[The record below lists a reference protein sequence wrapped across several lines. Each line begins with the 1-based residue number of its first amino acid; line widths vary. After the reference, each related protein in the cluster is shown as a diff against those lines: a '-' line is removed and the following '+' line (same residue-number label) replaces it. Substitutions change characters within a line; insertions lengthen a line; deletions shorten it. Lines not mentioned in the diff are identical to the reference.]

1 MRSIG
6 ILIITATCLV
16 SCESPS
22 EFESNQPIN
31 PQGWSAVEPV
41 HFEFETNDTIQLH
54 NFYLDVRNRE
64 DYAFSNIFFYVE
76 MEFPNGK
83 KSIDTV
89 ECMLA
94 NEQGQWLGESTA
106 NLFDHEFLYQRAKQ
120 FPLGGRYK
128 IDIRHGMRVD
138 ELKGISDV
146 GFKLTHTKQ

>member
-1 MRSIG
+1 MRFLS
-6 ILIITATCLV
+6 ILIIIATSLV
-16 SCESPS
+16 SCDSPS
-22 EFESNQPIN
+22 EFEGNQPIN
-31 PQGWSAVEPV
+31 LQGWSAFEPV

-54 NFYLDVRNRE
+54 NFYIDVRNRE
-64 DYAFSNIFFYVE
+64 DYAFSNIFFFVE

-94 NEQGQWLGESTA
+94 NEQGQWLGEPTA
-106 NLFDHEFLYQRAKQ
+106 SLFDHEFLYQRAKQ

>member
-1 MRSIG
+1 MRFLG
-6 ILIITATCLV
+6 LVILVACCLT
-16 SCESPS
+16 SCKKQS
-22 EFESNQPIN
+22 EFEGNQPISAS
-31 PQGWSAVEPV
+31 GWKATELV

-54 NFYLDVRNRE
+54 NFYIDVRNRE
-64 DYAFSNIFFYVE
+64 DYPFSNIYFFVE

-94 NEQGQWLGESTA
+94 DEQGAWLGESTA
-106 NLFDHEFLYQRAKQ
+106 SLYDHEFLYQRAKQ

-138 ELKGISDV
+138 ELKGVTDI
-146 GFKLTHTKQ
+146 GFKLTHTKP

>member
-1 MRSIG
+1 MRS
-6 ILIITATCLV
+6 LV
-16 SCESPS
+16 FFIPVLFALASCEKPS
-22 EFESNQPIN
+22 EFEGNQPIN
-31 PQGWSAVEPV
+31 PSGWKSTEPV
-41 HFEFETNDTIQLH
+41 HFEFETHDTLQLH
-54 NFYLDVRNRE
+54 NFYINVRNRE
-64 DYAFSNIFFYVE
+64 DYAFSNIFFFVE

-94 NEQGQWLGESTA
+94 NEQGQWLGESSA
-106 NLFDHEFLYQRAKQ
+106 SLHNHEFLYQRAKQ

-128 IDIRHGMRVD
+128 IDIRQGMRTE